1 MKKLNIKYF
10 SILALVFMV
19 GCEAPTVGYN
29 TYERAKDYK
38 FSLGSEE
45 SIEIA
50 MSFDKAWN
58 DRDFET
64 MTQLA
69 SDSIKFYFGN
79 GVQRDFDYVK
89 NSAMT
94 QDSVRAANGS
104 SVDADLK
111 HVYSLVLN
119 PNNGWEQVKSHVV
132 YTFTDSLGNVNRWRQ
147 FERFAVK
154 DGKVQR
160 YAGSW
165 QDIPE
170 ETE

>member
-10 SILALVFMV
+10 ALLTIIFMV

-29 TYERAKDYK
+29 TYEWGKDYK
-38 FSLGSEE
+38 YSLGSEE
-45 SIEIA
+45 SIDIA
-50 MSFDKAWN
+50 MTFDKAWN

-119 PNNGWEQVKSHVV
+119 PNNGWEQVL
-132 YTFTDSLGNVNRWRQ
+132 SL
-147 FERFAVK
+147 
-154 DGKVQR
+154 
-160 YAGSW
+160 
-165 QDIPE
+165 IHI
-170 ETE
+170 